1 MNISINYANYADSE
15 PIKHG
20 GSMPTDRLFV
30 VKPPPQKRGLY
41 AVALS
46 FCLPVRLFVCLSPET
61 RTTGGGGGLA
71 HRPFGPN

>member
-1 MNISINYANYADSE
+1 
-15 PIKHG
+15 
-20 GSMPTDRLFV
+20 MPTDRLFV